1 MYFDAFY
8 GTPLFRKESGYM
20 AAFDKEKVY
29 LLQVYDTGSHVLTET
44 VVPGDRVDRVIE
56 EHKTI
61 YPGFKKILIFDADT
75 KDGICVIR
83 P

>member
-1 MYFDAFY
+1 MYCDAFY
-8 GTPLFRKESGYM
+8 GTPLCRKESGYM
-20 AAFDKEKVY
+20 PAFDKEKVY
-29 LLQVYDTGSHVLTET
+29 LLQVYDTGTHILTET

-61 YPGFKKILIFDADT
+61 YPGFRRIAIYDADT